1 MLRDEGAGWQRAIWV
16 MVPDRNAR
24 GSPGAGRYPEGVP
37 LLATMSA
44 FAALMLGGWA
54 AWRAI
59 RDQPVILRQLLAAG
73 FVEFLALL
81 TVVAAAVTQARG
93 ELPGDPW
100 VLWGYLITVLV
111 ILPVAAVWAF
121 ADRTRT
127 SSVALLV
134 ACVTVAIMMWRS
146 LQVAGL

>member
-1 MLRDEGAGWQRAIWV
+1 MDPDSNATLRQ
-16 MVPDRNAR
+16 AR
-24 GSPGAGRYPEGVP
+24 CDRYPEGVP
-37 LLATMSA
+37 LFAAMSA
-44 FAALMLGGWA
+44 FAALMLGAWA
-54 AWRAI
+54 AWRAV
-59 RDQPVILRQLLAAG
+59 RGEPVILRQLIAAG
-73 FVEFLALL
+73 FVELVLLLA
-81 TVVAAAVTQARG
+81 VVAAAITQARG

-100 VLWGYLITVLV
+100 VLWGYLITVLF

-134 ACVTVAIMMWRS
+134 ACVTVAVMMWRS

>member
-1 MLRDEGAGWQRAIWV
+1 
-16 MVPDRNAR
+16 
-24 GSPGAGRYPEGVP
+24 
-37 LLATMSA
+37 MSA
-44 FAALMLGGWA
+44 FAALMLGAWA
-54 AWRAI
+54 AWRAV
-59 RDQPVILRQLLAAG
+59 RGEPVILRQLIAAG
-73 FVEFLALL
+73 FVELVLLLA
-81 TVVAAAVTQARG
+81 VVAAAITQARG

-100 VLWGYLITVLV
+100 VLWGYLITVLF

-134 ACVTVAIMMWRS
+134 ACVTVAVMMWRS